1 MTMEEYNGAVQCK
14 IRGTWNLHDVSEALG
29 LRLDFF
35 TMLSSIS
42 GVIGQ
47 QGQANYAA
55 ANVVL
60 DAFAS
65 YRRARGLQSCTVDL
79 GAVDDVGYIAAHKD
93 DAFMAK
99 VDGTANNLS
108 HINERLFRKIIELSL
123 LQQTDAPINHTS
135 AAQVTTGLA
144 VPLPEDSD
152 LRSDAR
158 LAGLFMPANSSLGAA
173 AALGHA
179 EGDGQQAG
187 LSLREFQLM
196 LHSKAEPA
204 ALLASLVKVMCL
216 YFSRSLR
223 LGDDIDPD
231 RPLSAYGID
240 SLSATEVR
248 NWVRTSLG
256 AALATFEITNAAS
269 ITALCEKVIAK
280 LTAA

>member
-1 MTMEEYNGAVQCK
+1 MSMEEYNSAVQGK

-60 DAFAS
+60 GAFAS
-65 YRRARGLQSCTVDL
+65 YRRARGLQACTIDL
-79 GAVDDVGYIAAHKD
+79 GAVDDIGYIAAHKD

-99 VDGTANNLS
+99 VDGTANNLA
-108 HINERLFRKIIELSL
+108 HINERLFRQIIELSL
-123 LQQTDAPINHTS
+123 LQQTDTPIS
-135 AAQVTTGLA
+135 RSSVAQVTTGLV
-144 VPLPEDSD
+144 VPLPDNSD

-158 LAGLFMPANSSLGAA
+158 LSGLFMPANSLGSASA
-173 AALGHA
+173 IGHA
-179 EGDGQQAG
+179 EGDGQNAG
-187 LSLREFQLM
+187 LNLREFQLM
-196 LHSKAEPA
+196 LHAKAEPT

-240 SLSATEVR
+240 SLSATEIR
-248 NWVRTSLG
+248 NWVRTTLG

-269 ITALCEKVIAK
+269 ITALCEKVLGK

>member
-1 MTMEEYNGAVQCK
+1 MAMGEYNDAVQCK

-47 QGQANYAA
+47 QGQANYSA

-60 DAFAS
+60 GAFAS
-65 YRRARGLQSCTVDL
+65 FRRARGLRACTVDL
-79 GAVDDVGYIAAHKD
+79 GAVDDVGYIAAHQD

-99 VDGTANNLS
+99 VDGATNNLS

-123 LQQTDAPINHTS
+123 LQQTDAPISRGS
-135 AAQVTTGLA
+135 AAQITTGLI
-144 VPLPEDSD
+144 VPLPENSD

-158 LAGLFMPANSSLGAA
+158 MSGLFMPADSLSSAA
-173 AALGHA
+173 SMGNA
-179 EGDGQQAG
+179 EGDGPNAG
-187 LSLREFQLM
+187 LNMREFQLM
-196 LHSKAEPA
+196 LHSKAEPT

-269 ITALCEKVIAK
+269 ITALCEKVIVK